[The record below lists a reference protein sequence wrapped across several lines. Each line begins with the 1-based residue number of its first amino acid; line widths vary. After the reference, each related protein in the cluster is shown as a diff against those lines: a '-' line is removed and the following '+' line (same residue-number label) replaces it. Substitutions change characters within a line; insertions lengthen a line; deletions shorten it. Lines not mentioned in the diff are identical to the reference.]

1 MALLS
6 SKSASS
12 DVNGDVLSIA
22 TTAHAETHTLVVKPA
37 GGATGYVDVYIR
49 CVGGNF
55 EKLQTNG
62 SNTRVNL
69 ANPIS
74 PVFIAC
80 ISEAKCVGDTVVGT
94 YTVTLNSQG
103 TKPETD

>member
-49 CVGGNF
+49 CVGGQF
-55 EKLQTNG
+55 EPLKNSG
-62 SNTRVNL
+62 SQVSIDL

-103 TKPETD
+103 TKPDND